1 MADYIQR
8 LREIEQLETN
18 VQRNVP
24 PRRVLGDMNNPL
36 EYLTDEQFRS
46 RYRLRKASYR
56 HLLPLLHE
64 ELEHIN
70 QRGRRLPPHMQLL
83 CALRF
88 YACGTFQE
96 VCGDL
101 QNISQPSRSRIV
113 YKVSRVLASQR
124 ARFIRFPDGNEA
136 DEVRNN
142 FRKKYGLPQVIG
154 CIDCTHIP
162 IQSPGGENRERFRCR
177 KGYMSINVQAICN
190 DKLYFTN
197 IVARWPR
204 LVHDSRVINNSEIC
218 AKLENG
224 EIEGLLLGDA
234 GYARL
239 PYLLTPFRNPASL
252 AQRRYNSAH
261 RRTRSTVERMFGV
274 WKRRFACLK
283 MTLRTKLTTTLSI
296 IIATTVL
303 HNFAMHMNEPEWEE
317 IDIENL
323 LHDENEND
331 LHIENNAMGEAVR
344 DTVVQRYFA

>member
-1 MADYIQR
+1 
-8 LREIEQLETN
+8 
-18 VQRNVP
+18 
-24 PRRVLGDMNNPL
+24 
-36 EYLTDEQFRS
+36 
-46 RYRLRKASYR
+46 
-56 HLLPLLHE
+56 
-64 ELEHIN
+64 
-70 QRGRRLPPHMQLL
+70 MQLL

-113 YKVSRVLASQR
+113 YKVSRVLAAQR

-136 DEVRNN
+136 EEFKNN
-142 FRKKYGLPQVIG
+142 FRNMYGLPQVIG

-162 IQSPGGENRERFRCR
+162 IQSPAGENRELFRCR

-190 DKLYFTN
+190 DKLHFTN
-197 IVARWPR
+197 IVARLPGS
-204 LVHDSRVINNSEIC
+204 VHDSRVFNNSEIC

-234 GYARL
+234 GYACL

-296 IIATTVL
+296 IIATAVL

-317 IDIENL
+317 FDIDIENL

-331 LHIENNAMGEAVR
+331 
-344 DTVVQRYFA
+344 